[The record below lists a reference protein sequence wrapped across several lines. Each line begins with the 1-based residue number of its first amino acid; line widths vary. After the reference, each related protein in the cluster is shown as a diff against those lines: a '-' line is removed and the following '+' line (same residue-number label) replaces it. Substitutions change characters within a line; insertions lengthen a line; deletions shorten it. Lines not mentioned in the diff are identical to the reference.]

1 MSDSKGN
8 NKGIALYNAIEYFPG
23 LNGLRFIA
31 AYLVVMHHSET
42 IRHKYGL
49 LNLQSYSLF
58 RNGSTAVSFFFVLS
72 GFLITYLLLK
82 EYKKKKD
89 VSIKHFYLRRVL
101 RIWPLYFLVV
111 ILGGLIIPF
120 IIQKAGIP
128 YKMPYSFGDIWY
140 YYLFFLPFVVNLKF
154 GHHLLEPLWSIGVE
168 ELFYLIWAPLVKY
181 VFKYLPFVLLAIIL
195 IKEFFLVSDVF
206 ACHPLINGAIAMLQF
221 EAMAIG
227 GLGAY
232 FLFYSLRE
240 ISSFPIFNYFFQCV
254 FIALIT
260 LRIFAHTY
268 MSENDFSIVYNS
280 LFNTPVFSALLLY
293 SLYLWLIIN
302 VSLNARSLIRLDN
315 KVFKFLGDISY
326 GVYMYHMLVVF
337 AIILVLKKYLINM
350 DILPASI
357 LYYSI
362 VSMGVLLISYLSK
375 RFIED
380 QFLKLKSK
388 FN

>member
-1 MSDSKGN
+1 MKQAG
-8 NKGIALYNAIEYFPG
+8 KKTELLYNSISYFPG

-42 IRHKYGL
+42 IRNKYGL

-89 VSIKHFYLRRVL
+89 ISIKHFYVRRVL
-101 RIWPLYFLVV
+101 RIWPLYFLIV
-111 ILGGLIIPF
+111 IAGGLLIPF

-128 YKMPYSFGDIWY
+128 YKMPYTFSEIWY
-140 YYLFFLPFVVNLKF
+140 YYVFFLPFVVNLKF

-168 ELFYLIWAPLVKY
+168 ELFYLIWAPLVKFIY
-181 VFKYLPFVLLAIIL
+181 TYLPFVLIGIIVL
-195 IKEFFLVSDVF
+195 KEFLVLSDVF
-206 ACHPLINGAIAMLQF
+206 VNYPLISGSINMLQF
-221 EAMAIG
+221 DAMAIG

-232 FLFYSLRE
+232 LLFYSSRK
-240 ISSFPIFNYFFQCV
+240 ISSLFLFNPFFQIL
-254 FIALIT
+254 FFAILA

-268 MSENDFSIVYNS
+268 MSESIFSGVYNI
-280 LFNTPVFSALLLY
+280 LFNTPAFSALFLY
-293 SLYLWLIIN
+293 SLYLWLIISISVN
-302 VSLNARSLIRLDN
+302 DRSLLRLDN
-315 KVFKFLGDISY
+315 KISNLLGDISY

-337 AIILVLKKYLINM
+337 TLILVLKKYLAGL
-350 DILPASI
+350 DIWSASI
-357 LYYSI
+357 LYYSV
-362 VSMGVLLISYLSK
+362 VSLGVLLISYLSK
-375 RFIED
+375 RYFED